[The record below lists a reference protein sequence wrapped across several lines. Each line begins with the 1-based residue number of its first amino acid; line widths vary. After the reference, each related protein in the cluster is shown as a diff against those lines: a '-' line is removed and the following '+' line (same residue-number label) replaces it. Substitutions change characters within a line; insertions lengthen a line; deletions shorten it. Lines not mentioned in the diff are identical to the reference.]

1 MELKE
6 LRCGKCEKLLAK
18 VVVGIIEIKC
28 PRCGAYNI
36 LKVKN
41 FDQESREPLGR
52 NYLGNEK
59 EGLSSSNFNRVSAPG
74 IGNS

>member
-6 LRCGKCEKLLAK
+6 IRCRRCNKLLAK
-18 VVVGIIEIKC
+18 ADAGELEIKC

-52 NYLGNEK
+52 DNLGNAK
-59 EGLSSSNFNRVSAPG
+59 EGLSSSNLNRVSAPG
-74 IGNS
+74 VGSS